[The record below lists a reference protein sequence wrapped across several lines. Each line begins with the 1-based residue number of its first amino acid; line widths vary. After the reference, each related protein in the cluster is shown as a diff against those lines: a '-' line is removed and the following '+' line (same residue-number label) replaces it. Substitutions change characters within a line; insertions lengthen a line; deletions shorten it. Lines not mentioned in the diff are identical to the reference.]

1 MKRLILFATIALTL
15 AALLGASGTASA
27 ADAVSLRL
35 NWYLGG
41 LHAPFY
47 LGVERGYYRDEG
59 IDLTINEGR
68 GSPASV
74 QIVGAKS
81 DTFGM
86 TDAGSLMLG
95 ATKGVPIRSM
105 FSLLSSSDF
114 GIISLEETGIK
125 SPKDLEGKSVAG
137 TSGDGPTALFPAVCE
152 TNGVNKDKV
161 KVVFMDPPAKPAA
174 LMEKRV
180 DALLGGASDQYWL
193 IKYKGFKPTH
203 PEVCGY
209 RRGHDRHDHRR
220 PHGYPQGQ
228 AGPRA
233 AIRQG
238 DDPLLG
244 GGPERPGGGREG
256 GAEDQVGSE
265 RRFHPGPAADQ
276 PERAVLQELAGQVR
290 RLFRS
295 RRTGTTPWS
304 CSRSTGI
311 CRRTSRRA
319 SSIRTTI
326 CPNDEPKSLES
337 ADSHRYGDARER

>member
-1 MKRLILFATIALTL
+1 MKRRILFTTITLTV
-15 AALLGASGTASA
+15 AVLLGTGGTASA

-59 IDLTINEGR
+59 IELTINEGR

-74 QIVGAKS
+74 QIVGAKG

-86 TDAGSLMLG
+86 SDAGSLMLG
-95 ATKGVPIRSM
+95 ATKGVPIRAV

-174 LMEKRV
+174 VMEKKV

-193 IKYKGFKPTH
+193 IKYKGFKPTILKYADIG
-203 PEVCGY
+203 VDTIGMTI
-209 RRGHDRHDHRR
+209 
-220 PHGYPQGQ
+220 
-228 AGPRA
+228 A
-233 AIRQG
+233 AHTDTIKEKP
-238 DDPLLG
+238 DL
-244 GGPERPGGGREG
+244 
-256 GAEDQVGSE
+256 V
-265 RRFHPGPAADQ
+265 RRFIKATIRSWAAAQKEPVAAVQAALKVKSDLNAASTQDQLQTNLSELFSKNSQGKSIGYSAPQDWEHTMELLKKYRDLQTDKPAS
-276 PERAVLQELAGQVR
+276 
-290 RLFRS
+290 FFY
-295 RRTGTTPWS
+295 T
-304 CSRSTGI
+304 
-311 CRRTSRRA
+311 
-319 SSIRTTI
+319 
-326 CPNDEPKSLES
+326 NDFMPQ
-337 ADSHRYGDARER
+337 